1 MGENQIKPLNYWLIK
16 LIILLIL
23 LSVVSG
29 CWDARELTTLAM
41 VTAVGIDL
49 DEKSG
54 KILMTV
60 QIVKP
65 GEVKSSSSGD
75 QSSGGGT
82 SGKAGGG
89 QPVWIINITGSN
101 VAEAVR
107 NFATISDRQLY
118 FAHNQLI
125 VIGKEAAKQGVRPL
139 LDFFIRSRDPRETA
153 WIVVA
158 VGKASE
164 VIEAKSGLEKIPA
177 MGTTLLVESYPL
189 TSVTVGVT
197 LKDFVNRLMSK
208 TAAPYAGHITLI
220 EESGANTVRAVG
232 IDVFKGDKFK
242 GTFNQSETR
251 GLLWVSGKVKR
262 GLITVVSPKG
272 GKTNFEITRASS
284 RVTPELKGNQI
295 RFKVQ
300 VMVESNLGSEDYSL
314 DFTKPQ
320 VLKGLEK
327 LETEAIRQEVAVA
340 LAKARKLNTDIFG
353 FGEAIHR
360 QFPKEWK
367 LLEPQWDTLFPK
379 IKVTLAIRTKIRT
392 VGLALKPPA
401 PPKGP

>member
-1 MGENQIKPLNYWLIK
+1 MGENQIKPLNYWLIR
-16 LIILLIL
+16 LMIALIL
-23 LSVVSG
+23 LSMVSG
-29 CWDARELTTLAM
+29 CWDARELTTLAL
-41 VTAVGIDL
+41 VNAVGIDL

-54 KILMTV
+54 KILLTV
-60 QIVKP
+60 QIIKP

-75 QSSGGGT
+75 QSSGGGP

-158 VGKASE
+158 VGKASD

-189 TSVTVGVT
+189 TSVTIGVT
-197 LKDFVNRLMSK
+197 QQDFVNRLMSK

-220 EESGANTVRAVG
+220 EESGSKTVRAVG
-232 IDVFKGDKFK
+232 VDVFKGDKLK

-251 GLLWVSGKVKR
+251 GMLWISGKVKR
-262 GLITVVSPKG
+262 GLITAVSSKG
-272 GKTNFEITRASS
+272 GKTNFEITRATSK
-284 RVTPELKGNQI
+284 VTPELKGNQVRI
-295 RFKVQ
+295 QSPSYGREQ
-300 VMVESNLGSEDYSL
+300 PG
-314 DFTKPQ
+314 
-320 VLKGLEK
+320 
-327 LETEAIRQEVAVA
+327 
-340 LAKARKLNTDIFG
+340 
-353 FGEAIHR
+353 
-360 QFPKEWK
+360 
-367 LLEPQWDTLFPK
+367 
-379 IKVTLAIRTKIRT
+379 
-392 VGLALKPPA
+392 
-401 PPKGP
+401 